1 MPIPMARKFSK
12 ILVNLL
18 GLKMKPTPLCDL
30 LDTSQINDRSG
41 YGRSYFFFSNYAG
54 ELRVISLCDIGET
67 F

>member
-30 LDTSQINDRSG
+30 LDTSQINDGSG
-41 YGRSYFFFSNYAG
+41 
-54 ELRVISLCDIGET
+54 
-67 F
+67 